1 MPHYEYYC
9 KDCKQT
15 FTTTEHINE
24 HGKHEVK
31 CPKCKSKNVEQQYA
45 AFSAVTSRKT

>member
-1 MPHYEYYC
+1 MPHYEYNC

-24 HGKHEVK
+24 HGKHVVK

-45 AFSAVTSRKT
+45 AFAAVTSRKS

>member
-9 KDCKQT
+9 NDCKKN
-15 FTTTEHINE
+15 FTVSEHMDE

-31 CPKCKSKNVEQQYA
+31 CPKCNSKNVEQQYA
-45 AFSAVTSRKT
+45 FSAVTSRKS